1 MTEAFWDNVLL
12 FKGAYDQALDPVAQ
26 RWSLTRMEL
35 ELLLF
40 LANNPAHNTAAEAVR
55 LRQWTKSHVS
65 AAVHA
70 LQNKGLLSAEHPE
83 DNRKTLL
90 LTPLPAAGDVIRAGQ
105 DAQRALFQSMRRGF
119 TPEEEQVLASIA
131 EKIARNIRDAMKK

>member
-35 ELLLF
+35 DLLLF
-40 LANNPAHNTAAEAVR
+40 LANNPAHNTAAEAAR
-55 LRQWTKSHVS
+55 LRQWSKSHVS

-70 LQNKGLLSAEHPE
+70 LQDKSLLSAQHPE
-83 DNRKTLL
+83 GNRKTLL
-90 LTPLPAAGDVIRAGQ
+90 LTPLPAAGEIIHAGQ
-105 DAQRALFQSMRRGF
+105 EAQRAFFRSMRRGF
-119 TPEEEQVLASIA
+119 TPEEGRAMDAIA
-131 EKIARNIRDAMKK
+131 EKIARNIRDAVKK